1 MIIMCYLRIRVL
13 ESILILIL
21 KTEKKEEKVAFIVSN
36 MAKKPPQR
44 NDNRL
49 KEIGEE
55 FNK

>member
-36 MAKKPPQR
+36 MAKKPHKGMII
-44 NDNRL
+44 D
-49 KEIGEE
+49 
-55 FNK
+55 